1 MLFYDILKIILN
13 IRYRYNPSSNSNLSF
28 HVGADILNSLL
39 LIQMAA
45 RTDVLVSIVIFLT
58 ILRVRNHF
66 YFNNSGI
73 GNVFTKD
80 TLNKC
85 FLYTRKRDKM
95 KPIHS
100 FLICLL
106 LIICGDIEQC
116 SAPESY
122 SADLRN
128 ICSFKGLKI
137 AHLNTQGISTSF
149 NGICELLGHKSEID
163 ILTLS
168 ETHLQQEDTDELF
181 KII

>member
-1 MLFYDILKIILN
+1 
-13 IRYRYNPSSNSNLSF
+13 
-28 HVGADILNSLL
+28 
-39 LIQMAA
+39 
-45 RTDVLVSIVIFLT
+45 
-58 ILRVRNHF
+58 
-66 YFNNSGI
+66 
-73 GNVFTKD
+73 
-80 TLNKC
+80 
-85 FLYTRKRDKM
+85 M

-116 SAPESY
+116 PAPESY

-137 AHLNTQGISTSF
+137 VHLNTQGISTSF
-149 NGICELLGHKSEID
+149 NGICELLGHKPEID

-181 KII
+181 KIIGYEFKRRDRTNSPWGGVAMYIKDGIKYRRRDDLEQKCLESLWIEIFINKLKNFLMTSFYRPPND